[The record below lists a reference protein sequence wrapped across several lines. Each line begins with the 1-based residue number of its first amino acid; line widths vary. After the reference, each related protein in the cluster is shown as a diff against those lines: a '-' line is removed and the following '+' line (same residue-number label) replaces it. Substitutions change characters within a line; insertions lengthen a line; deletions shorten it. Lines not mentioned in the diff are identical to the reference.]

1 MADTFWTFGSGT
13 GGTGSGQDD
22 RSVFDRA
29 IDVLRAD
36 VTAAAAMATNDAQ
49 VRLLYQR
56 QISEAASALERAA
69 RSGQLSWAQ
78 AADEAILLRNTTL
91 EALRG
96 RTSPVGRAMAEQ
108 MKKYGLNRQTLL
120 ARYTELLFGA
130 GARFDRLSAA
140 EQHRVYA
147 EVVRA
152 SGRSNPQV
160 NAMMQRAS
168 RFGRGLIVLSIG
180 VSVYNIAVADDPG
193 AQALQEGAVM
203 GGGIAGGIAGGAAAG
218 LVCGPGAPVCVG
230 IGAFVGGALAAFGV
244 SLFF

>member
-1 MADTFWTFGSGT
+1 MSDTLWSYVSGLFGSD
-13 GGTGSGQDD
+13 SGQDD
-22 RSVFDRA
+22 RAVFDRA
-29 IDVLRAD
+29 IDALRAD

-56 QISEAASALERAA
+56 QISEAANALERAA
-69 RSGQLSWAQ
+69 RSGQMSWAQ
-78 AADEAILLRNTTL
+78 AADEARVLRNTTL

-96 RTSPVGRAMAEQ
+96 RTSPVGRALAEQ
-108 MKKYGLNRQTLL
+108 MKASGLNRQTLL
-120 ARYTELLFGA
+120 ARYTERLFGA

-140 EQHRVYA
+140 EQQRVYA

-193 AQALQEGAVM
+193 AQAVEEAAVM

-244 SLFF
+244 SSLF